1 MPQTQ
6 DPRSSARSLRDRG
19 SLFLTL
25 QPPAGPQVNIRMTSS
40 RLVVGRGS
48 ECDLQ
53 LRDPQCVLSRRHIQ
67 LERRPEG
74 LRVTDL
80 SRNGC
85 HIDGVP
91 LRKTS
96 LFLRAGQRIRLGGFS
111 LGLSDTDK
119 TEEPR
124 TTLSG
129 SGRHALHMGLIGS
142 SVALQKLRSEIVRSA
157 SFQVPVLIKGETGTG
172 KELVARALHQASSR
186 SRGPFVAVNCG
197 AIPEGTAASELFGHQ
212 KGAFTGASTSRLG
225 AFRRAH
231 GGTLFLDEIGELPS
245 TLQATLLRALETREV
260 LPLGAEETVP
270 VSFRLVV
277 ATHRDLEDHVRR
289 GTFREDL
296 YYRVNVIEM
305 SLPPLRERGRDVVEL
320 ARHFAAES
328 SGGRADCLTDE
339 ALAALSSCMWP
350 GNVRQLRNV
359 VVRALVASR
368 RDSVGVE
375 DLDLRGAK
383 TGSSRRPREREA
395 RSDRTPSLASS
406 SEMYEGVFGPTYRE
420 EGHSIDPQAL
430 LIPPVRLSP
439 REGLYEIA
447 EALRRSGGNR
457 SLAAQALGISRSTL
471 YARLTRYKTA
481 CEAAVSSD
489 GEP

>member
-6 DPRSSARSLRDRG
+6 DPRSSARSLRERG

-25 QPPAGPQVNIRMTSS
+25 QPPAGPQVSIRMTSS

-96 LFLRAGQRIRLGGFS
+96 LFLRSGQRIRLGGFS
-111 LGLSDTDK
+111 LGLSDADSR
-119 TEEPR
+119 EERR

-129 SGRHALHMGLIGS
+129 SGRHELHMGLIGS
-142 SVALQKLRSEIVRSA
+142 SVALQRLRSEIVRSA

-225 AFRRAH
+225 AFRRM
-231 GGTLFLDEIGELPS
+231 GERSFL
-245 TLQATLLRALETREV
+245 TR
-260 LPLGAEETVP
+260 L
-270 VSFRLVV
+270 
-277 ATHRDLEDHVRR
+277 
-289 GTFREDL
+289 
-296 YYRVNVIEM
+296 
-305 SLPPLRERGRDVVEL
+305 
-320 ARHFAAES
+320 
-328 SGGRADCLTDE
+328 
-339 ALAALSSCMWP
+339 
-350 GNVRQLRNV
+350 
-359 VVRALVASR
+359 
-368 RDSVGVE
+368 
-375 DLDLRGAK
+375 
-383 TGSSRRPREREA
+383 GSSPRRFRQPCF
-395 RSDRTPSLASS
+395 
-406 SEMYEGVFGPTYRE
+406 V
-420 EGHSIDPQAL
+420 H
-430 LIPPVRLSP
+430 
-439 REGLYEIA
+439 
-447 EALRRSGGNR
+447 
-457 SLAAQALGISRSTL
+457 
-471 YARLTRYKTA
+471 
-481 CEAAVSSD
+481 
-489 GEP
+489 